1 MRNKAYSQLRER
13 LVKSA
18 KEHKKPILAHFE
30 LTARCNLDCKM
41 CYIHN
46 QDNAAVLNKELT
58 TAQWKKI
65 FDEAYNSEM
74 MYAYLTGGECLLR
87 KDFKDLYLHLW
98 NKRLMVSVQTNGT
111 LLNDEYVEFFKTYR
125 PDAIRISLY
134 GSSEENYLK
143 VTGHKGY
150 EKAVGAIRKL
160 KDAGIDIRVSV
171 TPSKYMLD
179 DYMRILQFCKDEGF
193 DVDNNDLMLLPNR
206 DDPKKNDYY
215 MSNDEVLSLSKQRAE
230 LYKELVPVENTPE
243 PLGSMKEAP
252 PKGLTCNGG
261 NCLAA
266 ITWEGKMHPCL
277 NAMVGGFDVLQ
288 LGYAEA
294 WRRTV
299 EAAAQVEQ
307 AIECE
312 GCAYTK
318 VCPKCPAF
326 RLQDFHSG
334 HCNPAVCE
342 LTRKL
347 VAAGVKKLQ

>member
-1 MRNKAYSQLRER
+1 MRSKAYSQLRER

-18 KEHKKPILAHFE
+18 KEQKKPILAHFE
-30 LTARCNLDCKM
+30 LTSRCNLDCKM
-41 CYIHN
+41 CYVHN
-46 QDNAAVLNKELT
+46 QDNAAVSSKELS

-65 FDEAYNSEM
+65 FDEAYNSEL

-98 NKRLMVSVQTNGT
+98 NKQLMVSVQTNGT
-111 LLNDEYVEFFKTYR
+111 LLNEEYVEFFKTYR

-143 VTGHKGY
+143 VAGHKGF
-150 EKAVGAIRKL
+150 EKAVGAIRSL

-206 DDPKKNDYY
+206 DDPAKNDYY

-230 LYKELVPVENTPE
+230 LHKELVPVENTPE
-243 PLGSMKEAP
+243 PFGSMEEVP

-288 LGYAEA
+288 MGYAEA

-307 AIECE
+307 AIECS

-318 VCPKCPAF
+318 VCPKCPSF
-326 RLQDFHSG
+326 RLLDLHSG